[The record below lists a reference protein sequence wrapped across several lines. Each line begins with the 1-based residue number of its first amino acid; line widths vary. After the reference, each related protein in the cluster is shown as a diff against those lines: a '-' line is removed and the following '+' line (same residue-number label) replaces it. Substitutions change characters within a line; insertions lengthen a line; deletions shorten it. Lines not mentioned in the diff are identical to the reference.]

1 MSYDAMSTVEAR
13 GHRSM
18 GGRAHLPG
26 NFFNFQVVAGPRCG
40 DVRRSE
46 VTLHMA
52 TCDVQS
58 FNGDVRCS
66 EHFLQMATCASHFPS
81 PRGSLKIIVYT
92 RVLW

>member
-1 MSYDAMSTVEAR
+1 
-13 GHRSM
+13 M

-46 VTLHMA
+46 VILHMA

-66 EHFLQMATCASHFPS
+66 KHFLQMALCVVRFTFSIAQRVSENNCVHE
-81 PRGSLKIIVYT
+81 GSLV
-92 RVLW
+92 V

>member
-40 DVRRSE
+40 DVRRFIQLGAMFEAFLANGVVRFTFSIAQRSSQK
-46 VTLHMA
+46 TLENSY
-52 TCDVQS
+52 VQ
-58 FNGDVRCS
+58 
-66 EHFLQMATCASHFPS
+66 
-81 PRGSLKIIVYT
+81 K
-92 RVLW
+92 